1 MASVTLANISK
12 RWGSVT
18 AVDSVSLAITDGEFM
33 VLLGPSGCGK
43 TTTMRMVAG
52 LEDPTE
58 GDILI
63 GERDVTDV
71 APGDRDLAMVF
82 QNYGLYPHMTVA
94 ENIAYPLKVR
104 RVPAAERSERVRAAA
119 ARVELEGY
127 LDRKPQALSGGQRQR
142 VALARAIVR
151 TPQLF
156 LMDEPLSNLD
166 AKLRVSMRA
175 ELKHLQHELA
185 ITTIYVTHDQ
195 VEAMTLADRVAV
207 MSQGRLQQ
215 VGPPLEIYNRPQN
228 VFVAGFVGNPSM
240 NLIAGDRRSRPH
252 RSPRFFPEPSIGR
265 RPGKVTLGQRPE
277 DMNITAPEKGD
288 FRGEVFSAELLG
300 DAALITVRLGADLIA
315 VKADKDCPA
324 RMGDVVGVAFDTASL
339 HIFDGA
345 TGERLPDRVESPFQ
359 DRPPAG
365 EQEVSGMA
373 ADPFVG
379 GEGTPADLARGGF
392 LRRAIFGAANSIIRK
407 ASRSDPT
414 ALSGAAMPRATFC
427 ASSRTARA

>member
-1 MASVTLANISK
+1 MASVTLANVSK
-12 RWGSVT
+12 RWGPVT
-18 AVDSVSLAITDGEFM
+18 AVDDVSLLISDGEFM

-43 TTTMRMVAG
+43 TTTMRMIAG
-52 LEDPTE
+52 LEEPTDGE
-58 GDILI
+58 ILI
-63 GERDVTDV
+63 GERNVTDV
-71 APGDRDLAMVF
+71 PPGERDLAMVF

-104 RVPAAERSERVRAAA
+104 RVRGAERAERVRAAA

-175 ELKHLQHELA
+175 QLKHLQHELA

-215 VGPPLEIYNRPQN
+215 VGQPLEIYNRPKN
-228 VFVAGFVGNPSM
+228 VFVAGFLGNPSM
-240 NLIAGDRRSRPH
+240 NLIAAIADP
-252 RSPRFFPEPSIGR
+252 GR
-265 RPGKVTLGQRPE
+265 IVHPAFSLAVDQAGRGKVTLGQRPE
-277 DMNITAPEKGD
+277 DMRVTAPEKGD

-300 DAALITVRLGADLIA
+300 DAALITVRLGSDLVA
-315 VKADKDCPA
+315 VKAEKDCPA
-324 RMGDVVGVAFDTASL
+324 RMGDIVGVAFDTASL

-345 TGERLPDRVESPFQ
+345 TGERLPDRAESHGKVT
-359 DRPPAG
+359 RLPA
-365 EQEVSGMA
+365 SK
-373 ADPFVG
+373 
-379 GEGTPADLARGGF
+379 R
-392 LRRAIFGAANSIIRK
+392 
-407 ASRSDPT
+407 
-414 ALSGAAMPRATFC
+414 
-427 ASSRTARA
+427 